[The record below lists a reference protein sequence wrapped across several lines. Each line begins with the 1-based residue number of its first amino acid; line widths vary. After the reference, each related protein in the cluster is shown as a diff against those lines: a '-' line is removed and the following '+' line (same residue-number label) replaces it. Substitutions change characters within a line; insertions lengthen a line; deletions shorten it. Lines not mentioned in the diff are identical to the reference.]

1 MRLFIIMRPT
11 IGITPDFNPGD
22 DKTEPTSFLRSRYI
36 SVIEECGGVPLI
48 LPLTNSSELI
58 SLMFEKIDGV
68 MLTGSG
74 PDIDPALYEEE
85 KRFDFKVMSRERT
98 TFELSIARMAM
109 ELEKPIFG
117 ICGGMQMLNVA
128 AGGSLYQ
135 DIASEL
141 PGSLG
146 HQREADSDLPTHPI
160 AIRTGSLLFK
170 IAEKKVVIVNSSHHQ
185 CIKNVASGF
194 MVNATSPDG
203 VIEGIESIRKGF
215 SLGLQ
220 WHPEYLFRDDPIN
233 RRIIEAFLRQCLS
246 D

>member
-1 MRLFIIMRPT
+1 MKPT
-11 IGITPDFNPGD
+11 IGITPDFTPGD
-22 DKTEPTSFLRSRYI
+22 DKTESSFSLRSRYI

-58 SLMFEKIDGV
+58 SLMLEKIDGV

-85 KRFDFKVMSRERT
+85 KRFDFKVMCRERT
-98 TFELSIARMAM
+98 AFELSIARMAM
-109 ELEKPIFG
+109 EREKPIFG
-117 ICGGMQMLNVA
+117 ICGGMQMINVA

-135 DIASEL
+135 DITLDL
-141 PGSLG
+141 PGSLS
-146 HQREADSDLPTHPI
+146 HQWEAASALPTHSI

-170 IAEKKVVIVNSSHHQ
+170 IAQKKEVIVNSSHHQ
-185 CIKNVASGF
+185 CLKNVASGF

-215 SLGLQ
+215 SLGVQ

-233 RRIIEAFLRQCLS
+233 RRIIDAFLRRCMS

>member
-1 MRLFIIMRPT
+1 MRPS
-11 IGITPDFNPGD
+11 IGITPDFTPAD
-22 DKTEPTSFLRSRYI
+22 DKTESSFFLKSRYI

-48 LPLTNSSELI
+48 LPLTNSNELI
-58 SLMFEKIDGV
+58 SLMLEKIDGV

-85 KRFDFKVMSRERT
+85 KRFDFKVMSLERT
-98 TFELSIARMAM
+98 AFELSIARIAM
-109 ELEKPIFG
+109 EREKPIFG

-141 PGSLG
+141 PGSLA
-146 HQREADSDLPTHPI
+146 HQREAAGDLPTHPI
-160 AIRTGSLLFK
+160 TIRTGSLLFK
-170 IAEKKVVIVNSSHHQ
+170 IAEKKDVIVNSSHHQ

-215 SLGLQ
+215 SIGLQ
-220 WHPEYLFRDDPIN
+220 WHPEYLFRNDPIN
-233 RRIIEAFLRQCLS
+233 RRIIEAFLSQCRS

>member
-1 MRLFIIMRPT
+1 MI
-11 IGITPDFNPGD
+11 
-22 DKTEPTSFLRSRYI
+22 
-36 SVIEECGGVPLI
+36 
-48 LPLTNSSELI
+48 
-58 SLMFEKIDGV
+58 
-68 MLTGSG
+68 
-74 PDIDPALYEEE
+74 
-85 KRFDFKVMSRERT
+85 
-98 TFELSIARMAM
+98 
-109 ELEKPIFG
+109 
-117 ICGGMQMLNVA
+117 NVA

-141 PGSLG
+141 PGSLD
-146 HQREADSDLPTHPI
+146 HQWEAASALPTHSI

-170 IAEKKVVIVNSSHHQ
+170 IAQKKEVIVNSSHHQ
-185 CIKNVASGF
+185 CLKNVASGF

-215 SLGLQ
+215 SLGVQ

>member
-1 MRLFIIMRPT
+1 MRPT

-109 ELEKPIFG
+109 EREKPIFG

-233 RRIIEAFLRQCLS
+233 RRIIEAFLRRCLS

>member
-1 MRLFIIMRPT
+1 MRPT
-11 IGITPDFNPGD
+11 IGITPDFTPGD
-22 DKTEPTSFLRSRYI
+22 DKTESSLLLRSRYI

-48 LPLTNSSELI
+48 LPLSNSNELI
-58 SLMFEKIDGV
+58 SLMLEKIDGV

-85 KRFDFKVMSRERT
+85 KRFDFRVMSRERT
-98 TFELSIARMAM
+98 AFELSIARMAM
-109 ELEKPIFG
+109 EREKPIFG
-117 ICGGMQMLNVA
+117 ICGGMQMINVA

-146 HQREADSDLPTHPI
+146 HQRGADSDLPTHPI

-170 IAEKKVVIVNSSHHQ
+170 IVEKKEVIVNSSHHQ

-215 SLGLQ
+215 SLGVQ

-233 RRIIEAFLRQCLS
+233 RRIIDAFLRKCLS